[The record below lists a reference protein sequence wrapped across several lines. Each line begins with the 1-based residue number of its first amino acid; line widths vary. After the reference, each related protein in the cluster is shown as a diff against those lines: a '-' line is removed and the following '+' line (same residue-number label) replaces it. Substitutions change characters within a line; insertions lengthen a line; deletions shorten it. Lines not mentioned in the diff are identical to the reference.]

1 MATRTV
7 TDLPVELL
15 VMIFFFLDAR
25 GLINCKQVCRMFLQ
39 LIHGSTSL
47 QYFYELELAGMAD
60 EPLCPLPYVERL
72 RKLRSLQH
80 MRRTAELV
88 PGSSFPQWT
97 ALVWTTSPGGL
108 FAQAD
113 MRGGIEFIQ
122 FPSAVL
128 GVSERQWSI
137 HSDQLDMDL
146 ETMCMDPSQ
155 SVVVVTGWDQ
165 VPNEPGGRY
174 PALRILSFTD
184 GQPHALAARS
194 EINLSDTGKYD
205 ELDEE
210 NRKEGRQS
218 RLEGDYVA
226 HLSSWN
232 YEYAV
237 LVWDWKTGDLLWE
250 STLCRVYVWTKPD
263 TVIIQCLQQTKVT
276 VKYESFDFVDSRHL
290 LATDS
295 RAVDIFVLDRQSE
308 YTGAPTLIR
317 ESRCIWDHP
326 MHDNQLWG
334 WPQLM
339 SMHKGG
345 CPQRNSVHP
354 FYSSPERGL
363 VALLFIGSHDG
374 HSDKDS
380 WTEAILVPTSMI
392 REWAR
397 RAQAGGL
404 DENDY
409 RPGVGGAAEWG
420 DWVIQYPRVLRAGQ
434 LCSAEVQGMYVSFAN
449 INKPEGGEI
458 GLRLDQIDYTVV
470 GGKGVGFNS
479 DEWNAIE
486 LAKEWDEGGELCVI
500 PADSEGVHSAYAE
513 AQPIDERI
521 TQRLSILPDYA
532 ILQEYKD
539 VNGDNHWQIYHI
551 VAADSDDSTS
561 LQNGSVAA

>member
-1 MATRTV
+1 MATRTI

-122 FPSAVL
+122 FPSSVL
-128 GVSERQWSI
+128 RVSERQWSI

-155 SVVVVTGWDQ
+155 NVVVVTGWDQ
-165 VPNEPGGRY
+165 VPNEPG
-174 PALRILSFTD
+174 
-184 GQPHALAARS
+184 

-250 STLCRVYVWTKPD
+250 STICRAFGIYLQRTAEPLSSSCWTDQAYILVFQPSFEVLTAYGSILYAKTKHSLRPVSCQRTKAD
-263 TVIIQCLQQTKVT
+263 TRRGI
-276 VKYESFDFVDSRHL
+276 R
-290 LATDS
+290 
-295 RAVDIFVLDRQSE
+295 
-308 YTGAPTLIR
+308 LIHSTR
-317 ESRCIWDHP
+317 P
-326 MHDNQLWG
+326 
-334 WPQLM
+334 PQ
-339 SMHKGG
+339 
-345 CPQRNSVHP
+345 
-354 FYSSPERGL
+354 RGL
-363 VALLFIGSHDG
+363 VAVACYGVPYSLESEDV
-374 HSDKDS
+374 
-380 WTEAILVPTSMI
+380 WTEVILVPASMI
-392 REWAR
+392 REWVL
-397 RAQAGGL
+397 RAQADRLAYEDSLPVGGGGL
-404 DENDY
+404 VEW
-409 RPGVGGAAEWG
+409 AEWAPY
-420 DWVIQYPRVLRAGQ
+420 YPRMVRAGRPF
-434 LCSAEVQGMYVSFAN
+434 SAEVQGMYAIFAN
-449 INKPEGGEI
+449 VEGEE
-458 GLRLDQIDYTVV
+458 LVLDHIDYTAV
-470 GGKGVGFNS
+470 GGKEVEGDLDTYS
-479 DEWNAIE
+479 D
-486 LAKEWDEGGELCVI
+486 LGDEWDEGGELYLI
-500 PADSEGVHSAYAE
+500 PEDSEGVHSAYALL
-513 AQPIDERI
+513 QPGNVNIPKPY
-521 TQRLSILPDYA
+521 LVILPDYA

-539 VNGDNHWQIYHI
+539 DDGDNQWQIYHI
-551 VAADSDDSTS
+551 VASDSGDSIIGKIAPNRRATMA
-561 LQNGSVAA
+561 QR